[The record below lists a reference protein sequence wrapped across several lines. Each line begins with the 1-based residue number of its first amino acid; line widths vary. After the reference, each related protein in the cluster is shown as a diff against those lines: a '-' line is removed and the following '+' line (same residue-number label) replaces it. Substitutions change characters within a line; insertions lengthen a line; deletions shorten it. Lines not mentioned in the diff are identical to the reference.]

1 MLNYEYERDS
11 ACTSKDEFTSA
22 SADEDEH
29 EVEDSVEDSVEE
41 LVLILN
47 NPEKKT
53 ESSDED

>member
-1 MLNYEYERDS
+1 MLNYEYERNS
-11 ACTSKDEFTSA
+11 ACSSEDDFTLA

-29 EVEDSVEDSVEE
+29 EVEDSVEE

-47 NPEKKT
+47 NAEKKT